1 MARKKASPPPPQ
13 VPLELTT
20 AREGAEER
28 IKERVSKGAE
38 IIEVQ
43 INDPQAL
50 VAAEKEYGKW
60 NSFNLELL
68 KRLFTSDELC
78 MEYNLYTGGMSV
90 MMRAK
95 HLGEKVSDFYK
106 KVEDKN
112 HRLQSII
119 ERLDLIPEPANVA
132 SGMEPSAKLS
142 KEIDRSKIFIVHGHD
157 DSAKL
162 EVARFIE
169 KIGLEPII
177 LHEQASGSR
186 TIIEKIE
193 TYSDVG
199 FGVVIYSPC
208 DIGGK
213 NTDFPDLA
221 GRARQNVVFEHG
233 FLIGKLGRS
242 KVCPLV
248 TGSVETP
255 NDISGIVYTSMDSS
269 NWQIELAKELRAAE
283 YPVDMNNVI

>member
-1 MARKKASPPPPQ
+1 MVRKKASPPPQ

-20 AREGAEER
+20 AREDAEER
-28 IKERVSKGAE
+28 IKERIFKGAA
-38 IIEVQ
+38 IIEIQ
-43 INDPQAL
+43 INDPQNLA
-50 VAAEKEYGKW
+50 AAEKAYGKW
-60 NSFNLELL
+60 NDFNLELL
-68 KRLFTSDELC
+68 KRLFTSDELYL
-78 MEYNLYTGGMSV
+78 EYNRYTGGMTV
-90 MMRAK
+90 MMREK

-112 HRLQSII
+112 HRLESII
-119 ERLDLIPEPANVA
+119 ERLELIPEPANTA
-132 SGMEPSAKLS
+132 SGMAPPAKPS

-169 KIGLEPII
+169 KIGFEPII
-177 LHEQASGSR
+177 LHEQASESR

-193 TYSDVG
+193 AYSDVG

-213 NTDFPDLA
+213 NIDSPDLA

-269 NWQIELAKELRAAE
+269 NWQIELAKELRAAK